1 MPIACGERGVDP
13 GARSFLP
20 RPARRVDFGHRR
32 AFFSAPRARDAA
44 NCRVWGPLI
53 EIFAS
58 DCAPRSSARCLKS
71 DEPDTDKASNATPN
85 RRAERTG
92 RRQELEPAAD
102 WVKGQVSCFI
112 GLPFKIQR
120 GKGATNGTNH
130 QYQHPVDDRAGQ
142 SEQTKDSLAIAVQRL
157 SSGLR
162 INSAM
167 DDPAGL
173 AISTRMGSQVSG
185 MQVAVR
191 NANDAI
197 SLSQVAD
204 GTLGTVGNMLQQMRD
219 LAVQA
224 SNGTNGSSDLANLQT
239 EFNSLATE
247 INRELTQTTFNGKS
261 ILGSQAGTNSYQV
274 GANAGESIQLVTN
287 NMASNSSVTTVTLNT
302 TSISAGGSTASA
314 MITSIDSALTAINT
328 ERANYGADETEFQG
342 VISNLQI
349 GVTNQSAAES
359 RVRDADYAQETAA
372 LTRAQILQQAGTAML
387 AQANA
392 LPQSV
397 LNLLK

>member
-1 MPIACGERGVDP
+1 MPQIINTNILSMTAQ
-13 GARSFLP
+13 
-20 RPARRVDFGHRR
+20 
-32 AFFSAPRARDAA
+32 A
-44 NCRVWGPLI
+44 NL
-53 EIFAS
+53 
-58 DCAPRSSARCLKS
+58 
-71 DEPDTDKASNATPN
+71 
-85 RRAERTG
+85 
-92 RRQELEPAAD
+92 
-102 WVKGQVSCFI
+102 
-112 GLPFKIQR
+112 
-120 GKGATNGTNH
+120 NH
-130 QYQHPVDDRAGQ
+130 TQN
-142 SEQTKDSLAIAVQRL
+142 SLATSVERL

-173 AISTRMGSQVSG
+173 AISTRMGTQVSG
-185 MQVAVR
+185 MQVAMR

-204 GTLGTVGNMLQQMRD
+204 GTLGTVSNMLQSMRD

-224 SNGTNGSSDLANLQT
+224 ANGTNGTSDLANLQT
-239 EFNSLATE
+239 EFTSLAGE
-247 INRELTQTTFNGKS
+247 INRELSQTTFNGKA
-261 ILGSQAGTNSYQV
+261 ILGSDAGTTSYQV
-274 GANAGESIQLVTN
+274 GANANQSVNLVTSN
-287 NMASNSSVTTVTLNT
+287 LASNSSVTTVTLAT
-302 TSISAGGSTASA
+302 TSIAAGGSTAAA
-314 MITSIDSALTAINT
+314 MITSIDSALTAVNT
-328 ERANYGADETEFQG
+328 ERAKYGADESEFQG

-359 RVRDADYAQETAA
+359 RIRDADYAQETAN

>member
-1 MPIACGERGVDP
+1 MPQIINTNILSMTAQ
-13 GARSFLP
+13 
-20 RPARRVDFGHRR
+20 
-32 AFFSAPRARDAA
+32 
-44 NCRVWGPLI
+44 
-53 EIFAS
+53 
-58 DCAPRSSARCLKS
+58 
-71 DEPDTDKASNATPN
+71 SNLNSTQN
-85 RRAERTG
+85 
-92 RRQELEPAAD
+92 
-102 WVKGQVSCFI
+102 
-112 GLPFKIQR
+112 
-120 GKGATNGTNH
+120 
-130 QYQHPVDDRAGQ
+130 
-142 SEQTKDSLAIAVQRL
+142 SLATSIQRL

-173 AISTRMGSQVSG
+173 AISQRMGSQVSG

-191 NANDAI
+191 NSNDAI

-204 GTLGTVGNMLQQMRD
+204 GTLGTVSSMLQQMRD

-224 SNGTNGSSDLANLQT
+224 SNGTNGSGDLANLQT

-247 INRELTQTTFNGKS
+247 ITRELSQTSFNGKF
-261 ILGSQAGTNSYQV
+261 ILGSDAGTNSYQV
-274 GANAGESIQLVTN
+274 GANAGQAIQLVTS
-287 NMASNSSVTTVTLNT
+287 NMASNASVTAVTLNT
-302 TSISAGGSTASA
+302 TALTSGGSTASA
-314 MITSIDSALTAINT
+314 MITTIDTALSAINT
-328 ERANYGADETEFQG
+328 ERANYGADEAEFQA
-342 VISNLQI
+342 VISNLQT

-359 RVRDADYAQETAA
+359 RIRDADYAQETSN

>member
-1 MPIACGERGVDP
+1 MSQIINTNILSMTAQ
-13 GARSFLP
+13 
-20 RPARRVDFGHRR
+20 
-32 AFFSAPRARDAA
+32 A
-44 NCRVWGPLI
+44 NLN
-53 EIFAS
+53 
-58 DCAPRSSARCLKS
+58 K
-71 DEPDTDKASNATPN
+71 
-85 RRAERTG
+85 
-92 RRQELEPAAD
+92 
-102 WVKGQVSCFI
+102 
-112 GLPFKIQR
+112 
-120 GKGATNGTNH
+120 
-130 QYQHPVDDRAGQ
+130 
-142 SEQTKDSLAIAVQRL
+142 TKDSLAIAVQRL

-191 NANDAI
+191 NPNDAI

-204 GTLGTVGNMLQQMRD
+204 GTLGTVGNILQQMRD

-224 SNGTNGSSDLANLQT
+224 SNGTNGTSDLANLQT

-302 TSISAGGSTASA
+302 TSISAAGSTASA
-314 MITSIDSALTAINT
+314 MITSIDSALKAINT

>member
-1 MPIACGERGVDP
+1 LNGRQYGKEEKELQMPQIINTNILSMTAQ
-13 GARSFLP
+13 
-20 RPARRVDFGHRR
+20 
-32 AFFSAPRARDAA
+32 
-44 NCRVWGPLI
+44 
-53 EIFAS
+53 
-58 DCAPRSSARCLKS
+58 
-71 DEPDTDKASNATPN
+71 SNLN
-85 RRAERTG
+85 
-92 RRQELEPAAD
+92 
-102 WVKGQVSCFI
+102 
-112 GLPFKIQR
+112 
-120 GKGATNGTNH
+120 
-130 QYQHPVDDRAGQ
+130 
-142 SEQTKDSLAIAVQRL
+142 QTQTSLATSVQRL

-173 AISTRMGSQVSG
+173 AISMRMGSQVSG

-224 SNGTNGSSDLANLQT
+224 SNGTNGSGDLANLQT
-239 EFNSLATE
+239 EFTSLATE
-247 INRELTQTTFNGKS
+247 IGRELSQTTFNG
-261 ILGSQAGTNSYQV
+261 ITVLGSGAGSSTYQV
-274 GANAGESIQLVTN
+274 GANAGQTITLTTT
-287 NMASNSSVTTVTLNT
+287 NMASNSSVTAVTSDSTALAT
-302 TSISAGGSTASA
+302 GGTTASA
-314 MITSIDSALTAINT
+314 MITSIDTALAAVNT
-328 ERANYGADETEFQG
+328 ERAKYGADEAEFQS
-342 VISNLQI
+342 VITNLQT

-359 RVRDADYAQETAA
+359 RIRDADYAQETSN

>member
-1 MPIACGERGVDP
+1 MSQIINTNILSMTAQ
-13 GARSFLP
+13 
-20 RPARRVDFGHRR
+20 
-32 AFFSAPRARDAA
+32 A
-44 NCRVWGPLI
+44 NLN
-53 EIFAS
+53 
-58 DCAPRSSARCLKS
+58 K
-71 DEPDTDKASNATPN
+71 
-85 RRAERTG
+85 
-92 RRQELEPAAD
+92 
-102 WVKGQVSCFI
+102 
-112 GLPFKIQR
+112 
-120 GKGATNGTNH
+120 
-130 QYQHPVDDRAGQ
+130 
-142 SEQTKDSLAIAVQRL
+142 TKDSLATAVQRL

-204 GTLGTVGNMLQQMRD
+204 GTLGTVSNMLQQMRD

-224 SNGTNGSSDLANLQT
+224 SNGTNGTSDLANLQT

-302 TSISAGGSTASA
+302 TSITAGGSTASA
-314 MITSIDSALTAINT
+314 MITSIDTALTAINT

>member
-1 MPIACGERGVDP
+1 MR
-13 GARSFLP
+13 RSV
-20 RPARRVDFGHRR
+20 R
-32 AFFSAPRARDAA
+32 SAASSGCRSRYREEKEQQMAQIINTNILSMTAQA
-44 NCRVWGPLI
+44 NLN
-53 EIFAS
+53 
-58 DCAPRSSARCLKS
+58 K
-71 DEPDTDKASNATPN
+71 
-85 RRAERTG
+85 
-92 RRQELEPAAD
+92 
-102 WVKGQVSCFI
+102 
-112 GLPFKIQR
+112 
-120 GKGATNGTNH
+120 
-130 QYQHPVDDRAGQ
+130 
-142 SEQTKDSLAIAVQRL
+142 TKDSLAIAVQRL

-224 SNGTNGSSDLANLQT
+224 SNGTNGTSDLANLQT

-397 LNLLK
+397 LTLLK